1 MRRSFQQ
8 VVSIIIQLNSNKQSW
23 SSEAAVQKSLHSTL
37 KKFAKFKWQHLH
49 WSLSINSLPIRYC
62 IKNRLRVFLWIL
74 QDVYEP
80 YFSRNPPDN
89 CFCIF
94 HSSFF
99 YWFLPLT
106 ELMETRFSLF
116 LNMFYHSFRRWWISW
131 ILHLENTSL

>member
-1 MRRSFQQ
+1 MLYKFFFCLLVFSDENNIYSKISCWHVRRSFQQ

-62 IKNRLRVFLWIL
+62 IKKRLRVFLWIL
-74 QDVYEP
+74 QDIYEP

-99 YWFLPLT
+99 IDFCH
-106 ELMETRFSLF
+106 SL
-116 LNMFYHSFRRWWISW
+116 N
-131 ILHLENTSL
+131 